1 MKEQSVL
8 DDLHDGKYFTVNE
21 LLKSATAKKLKI
33 ENLPPWQYVDNL
45 QYLIERLDEIREGFG
60 QPIIV
65 TSGYRC
71 PALNKA
77 VGGVSNSAHK
87 SGLAADLKYS
97 KDLWEYLVEFGKFDQ
112 LILETSG
119 STIWIHYGIKE
130 KLKADEE
137 RQQILNINASRK
149 K

>member
-1 MKEQSVL
+1 M
-8 DDLHDGKYFTVNE
+8 T
-21 LLKSATAKKLKI
+21 
-33 ENLPPWQYVDNL
+33 DNIS
-45 QYLIERLDEIREGFG
+45 YLIERLDEVRVGFG
-60 QPIIV
+60 KPIIV

-71 PALNKA
+71 PKVNAA
-77 VGGVSNSAHK
+77 VGGAANSYHTK
-87 SGLAADLKYS
+87 GLAADLKYS